1 MADITENVLSI
12 EAFDIKQEYAPQ
24 KSDVSSLNID
34 VDNSDDSLTPED
46 STSPLYDFKRMPVK
60 LTLSEGTEDDMHVT
74 FLGYLKEARR
84 ESSGKKIKL
93 QIDSILTRMKEEIVR
108 ILMDE
113 DTQTLPTLS
122 ASDIMELIESRMA
135 VEGDGVYEERSMVSQ
150 ERLIG
155 MPLARV
161 IDIVSDY
168 KTIDNAR
175 HDISEGLSDLV
186 IDEYRNKIYYIRRA
200 QKAVTISRTLGE
212 EPNEFQARFYTEYS
226 HDTNAPA
233 ELLSIDV
240 ATGAITVVEFPDYE
254 GAYIHGIAMVKD
266 ATAAHNLFMLYNP
279 DPEEVVIEEDRIK
292 VSLQCLDPD
301 DWTRVGDSM
310 FVASGESYEEG
321 EATIYKPFLDGH
333 AAQSTYGTG
342 KTSLNTIIKIKPL
355 QRTDPEDSI
364 EINNGK
370 VWVQG
375 TGQTYYI
382 PNGGRKISDV
392 DMEAEPPIVIDKA
405 LQFGLLGE
413 PFLPRG
419 YNIFIP
425 TEMKVLT
432 NHDLKMFDS
441 VNKDDVWNR
450 KISKG
455 IQPAC
460 FAEGWEPYIYDEVE
474 EEWSMNWQHRIYLI
488 PRNSENDWSWWNIA
502 KAIELKPGI
511 EIPRGWYAVVFW
523 QDQSI
528 TSSPYEH
535 SVLLIEQ
542 SKTSTM
548 YRTRLF
554 RPQIIVLPDPV
565 NEDYENVFITVTF
578 KDGDASGFTHGDT
591 EWIIGQISQ
600 FPFNTDTSTWAEG
613 EAASLYNV
621 WAGGLRMTEGDLFVP
636 ESSALAHGIYF
647 TGMLKEDG
655 YGNYSNT
662 RRLCVFFAPDGNFTD
677 TSVIRISPL
686 PSDCSLPEALSDTG
700 DIFYYPEEIHQEEDS
715 EESNTEEEDAPA
727 KGEDYRM
734 LCTHKGARYVDAENF
749 TYEAAGISADNEV
762 EDTFYGFYAPRRYIN
777 PDKYSR
783 MGDLTRLKEYSDP
796 SSVCICDGCISNIAL
811 NSEKNFAC
819 FVDRSGMLWIAKP
832 SYKLHVNLES
842 MSDVSLYDLIISLG
856 IASFAYSGIDQQ
868 GKGYIALRDN
878 DISEMDTYTLTDAV
892 TFSRTR
898 ERSPKQYEKRGLII
912 ELKDY
917 RDEIINVKYGGLD
930 KEPLKIECPFPVPDG
945 ILRDLLEYF
954 KSLIL
959 KYNDIVEI
967 DCIYL
972 FQMLPHTDSITL
984 DITGFEA
991 LDGIW
996 RILGKQQNPKDN
1008 TVKFTLIKEQ
1018 E

>member
-1 MADITENVLSI
+1 MADITENVLNI

-46 STSPLYDFKRMPVK
+46 SSSPLFDYKRLPVRI
-60 LTLSEGTEDDMHVT
+60 TLQEGLVDDMHIT

-93 QIDSILTRMKEEIVR
+93 QVDSMLSRMKEEIVR
-108 ILMDE
+108 ILMDAN
-113 DTQTLPTLS
+113 TQTLPCLS
-122 ASDIMELIESRMA
+122 AFDIMELIESRMA
-135 VEGDGVYEERSMVSQ
+135 VEGDGVYEERSLVSQ
-150 ERLIG
+150 QRLIG

-161 IDIVSDY
+161 IDIESEY

-175 HDISEGLSDLV
+175 HDISEGLSDIV

-200 QKAVTISRTLGE
+200 QKAVTISRMLGE
-212 EPNEFQARFYTEYS
+212 EPNEFQAPFYTEYY
-226 HDTNAPA
+226 HDTNTEA
-233 ELLSIDV
+233 ELLSINIG
-240 ATGAITVVEFPDYE
+240 TGEITVVEFPDYS

-266 ATAAHNLFMLYNP
+266 SSAPHNLFMLYNP
-279 DPEEVVIEEDRIK
+279 DPEEVEEEEDRIK
-292 VSLQCLDPD
+292 LWLQCLDPD
-301 DWTRVGDSM
+301 DWTRVGSTQH
-310 FVASGESYEEG
+310 VGSGESYEEG

-333 AAQSTYGTG
+333 FQTYAYATG
-342 KTSLNTIIKIKPL
+342 QYFNNTVVKVKPL

-364 EINNGK
+364 EINRGRI
-370 VWVQG
+370 WVQG
-375 TGQTYYI
+375 TGQTFYL

-392 DMEAEPPIVIDKA
+392 DMEKEIVIDNP
-405 LQFGLLGE
+405 LQFGLLGP

-419 YNIFIP
+419 YNIFLP
-425 TEMKVLT
+425 AEMKVLT
-432 NHDLKMFDS
+432 NYDLKIFDDA
-441 VNKDDVWNR
+441 NKEDEWNR

-455 IQPAC
+455 IQPGYSG
-460 FAEGWEPYIYDEVE
+460 GWAPYIYDEVE
-474 EEWSMNWQHRIYLI
+474 EEWTMNWQHKIFLI
-488 PRNSENDWSWWNIA
+488 PRTSENDWSWWDVS
-502 KAIELKPGI
+502 KAIEVKPGI

-523 QDQSI
+523 EDQGVTTPPS
-528 TSSPYEH
+528 EH
-535 SVLLIEQ
+535 AVFLMEQ

-554 RPQIIVLPDPV
+554 RPQIIVLPDPL

-578 KDGDASGFTHGDT
+578 PDGDPSGYDHGDT
-591 EWIIGQISQ
+591 QWIIGQVSQ

-613 EAASLYNV
+613 EAASLFNV
-621 WAGGLRMTEGDLFVP
+621 WAGGLRMTEGDLFIP

-662 RRLCVFFAPDGNFTD
+662 RRLCVFFAPDGNFAD
-677 TSVIRISPL
+677 SSVIRISPL

-700 DIFYYPEEIHQEEDS
+700 DIFYYPEEVHHEENS
-715 EESNTEEEDAPA
+715 EESNTEEEDNPA

-734 LCTHKGARYVDAENF
+734 LCTHRGARYVDAENF

-762 EDTFYGFYAPRRYIN
+762 EDTFYGFYSPRRYIN

-783 MGDLTRLKEYSDP
+783 LGDLVTLKEYSDP
-796 SSVCICDGCISNIAL
+796 SSVCICDGCISNIAV
-811 NSEKNFAC
+811 NNDKNFAC

-832 SYKLHVNLES
+832 SYKLYVNLES
-842 MSDVSLYDLIISLG
+842 MPDATLYDLINALG
-856 IASFAYSGIDQQ
+856 IASYAYSGIDQQ

-878 DISEMDTYTLTDAV
+878 ELSEMDTYTLTDAL

-898 ERSPKQYEKRGLII
+898 ERTPKQYEKRGLII
-912 ELKDY
+912 EIKNY
-917 RDEIINVKYGGLD
+917 KDEIINVKYGGLD
-930 KEPLKIECPFPVPDG
+930 REPLKIECPFPVPDG

-954 KSLIL
+954 KDLIF
-959 KYNDIVEI
+959 KNNDIVEI

-972 FQMLPHTDSITL
+972 FQMLPHADSITL

-996 RILGKQQNPKDN
+996 RILGKQQNPKEN

-1018 E
+1018 ND